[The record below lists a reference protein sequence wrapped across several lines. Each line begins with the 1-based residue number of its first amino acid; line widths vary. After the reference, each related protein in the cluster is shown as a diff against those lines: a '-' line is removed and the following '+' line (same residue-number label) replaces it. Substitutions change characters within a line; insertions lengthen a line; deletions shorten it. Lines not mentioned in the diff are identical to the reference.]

1 MAVLIHTHTKQLNM
15 GTPQIIC
22 IITMGLNLLI
32 SAHLHGAD
40 KGKHN
45 ILYTLINAGLTIG
58 LLYWGGFFTNCQ

>member
-1 MAVLIHTHTKQLNM
+1 M
-15 GTPQIIC
+15 GTPQIITL
-22 IITMGLNLLI
+22 ILMGLNLLI
-32 SAHLHGAD
+32 TSHLHGQD